1 MHLRRVQFVLFAA
14 IVSLVGCRPGQ
25 SNENA
30 APVSSPD
37 YRPLQASA
45 RPTVAQVQWLGAKRI
60 SNEPGAAQ
68 LKAIWNLPESRKLEQ
83 QTLDKLSLAP
93 WRWLRRSPDTNAAL
107 WLRPLLD
114 DLLADESCLE
124 IRQPANQP
132 AEIVFA
138 IQLDDQRA
146 ALWQTNLAR
155 VLESLTNIRPDPAPG
170 GHYGW
175 SLKKHHDPN
184 FLELTRVGKWT
195 VFGAAQD
202 HNGLLGDLVD
212 RLRQGHSPLL
222 TGTANDWLEADLDPA
237 RLAAVFSLSAAGG
250 EVPSLAGAGE
260 GARRAVEGHGDEHK
274 FVPNH
279 LHLTVTGDGTNILT
293 QATADFAGPL
303 ALDVKPWNLPSRLIG
318 EPLSSFTLIRGFKPW
333 LESSPAWNNAHFG
346 PPPDQACCWALQGLA
361 MQSYFAAPLPEASNE
376 VDRLADWV
384 LQNQGRWFP
393 TNDLARFEKSQTFN
407 GLQWG
412 GVPYV
417 WPFLRSITVSNQDFV
432 FGGGIPDAGA
442 DPALLSSPPEVLSRT
457 NLLYRNWEITGQ
469 RIEQWLYLGQF
480 ARFVSHKAQLMSGS
494 PGVLWLKAVAPKLGA
509 SKTDIT
515 QTGPNQL
522 SFNRKSTIGFTGLE
536 LNLLADWLE
545 SPQFPIGLYTFLAPP
560 PQM

>member
-155 VLESLTNIRPDPAPG
+155 VLESLTNIRPDPAPRR
-170 GHYGW
+170 
-175 SLKKHHDPN
+175 SLRLVAQKTSRPQLPGTDPRW
-184 FLELTRVGKWT
+184 EM
-195 VFGAAQD
+195 
-202 HNGLLGDLVD
+202 D
-212 RLRQGHSPLL
+212 RLRGGPGPQRPVGRP
-222 TGTANDWLEADLDPA
+222 GGPA
-237 RLAAVFSLSAAGG
+237 PAG
-250 EVPSLAGAGE
+250 PFP
-260 GARRAVEGHGDEHK
+260 
-274 FVPNH
+274 FVD
-279 LHLTVTGDGTNILT
+279 GDG
-293 QATADFAGPL
+293 
-303 ALDVKPWNLPSRLIG
+303 
-318 EPLSSFTLIRGFKPW
+318 E
-333 LESSPAWNNAHFG
+333 
-346 PPPDQACCWALQGLA
+346 
-361 MQSYFAAPLPEASNE
+361 
-376 VDRLADWV
+376 
-384 LQNQGRWFP
+384 
-393 TNDLARFEKSQTFN
+393 
-407 GLQWG
+407 
-412 GVPYV
+412 
-417 WPFLRSITVSNQDFV
+417 
-432 FGGGIPDAGA
+432 
-442 DPALLSSPPEVLSRT
+442 
-457 NLLYRNWEITGQ
+457 
-469 RIEQWLYLGQF
+469 
-480 ARFVSHKAQLMSGS
+480 
-494 PGVLWLKAVAPKLGA
+494 
-509 SKTDIT
+509 
-515 QTGPNQL
+515 
-522 SFNRKSTIGFTGLE
+522 
-536 LNLLADWLE
+536 
-545 SPQFPIGLYTFLAPP
+545 
-560 PQM
+560 

>member
-1 MHLRRVQFVLFAA
+1 V
-14 IVSLVGCRPGQ
+14 
-25 SNENA
+25 
-30 APVSSPD
+30 
-37 YRPLQASA
+37 
-45 RPTVAQVQWLGAKRI
+45 
-60 SNEPGAAQ
+60 
-68 LKAIWNLPESRKLEQ
+68 
-83 QTLDKLSLAP
+83 
-93 WRWLRRSPDTNAAL
+93 
-107 WLRPLLD
+107 
-114 DLLADESCLE
+114 ADESCLE

-132 AEIVFA
+132 AEMVFA

-202 HNGLLGDLVD
+202 RNGLLDNLLN
-212 RLRQGHSPLL
+212 RLRQGQSPLL
-222 TGTANDWLEADLDPA
+222 AGTANDWLEADLDPA

-346 PPPDQACCWALQGLA
+346 PPPDQACFWAMQGLG
-361 MQSYFAAPLPEASNE
+361 MQTYFAAPLPEAGNE
-376 VDRLADWV
+376 VDRITDWV
-384 LQNQGRWFP
+384 LQNQSHWFV
-393 TNDLARFEKSQTFN
+393 TNSLAMFDKSATFN
-407 GLQWG
+407 GLEWKG
-412 GVPYV
+412 LPYV
-417 WPFLRSITVSNQDFV
+417 SPFLRSIMVGDQNFV
-432 FGGGIPDAGA
+432 FGGGFQNIAANP
-442 DPALLSSPPEVLSRT
+442 LSLRPMQEALSRT
-457 NLLYRNWEITGQ
+457 NLLYHDWEMTGE

-480 ARFVSHKAQLMSGS
+480 ARFVSHKAQLPSGS
-494 PGVLWLKAVAPKLGA
+494 PGVLWLKAIAPKLGA
-509 SKTDIT
+509 SITDIT

-522 SFNRKSTIGFTGLE
+522 SFNRKSAVGFTGLE

-545 SPQFPIGLYTFLAPP
+545 SPQFPIGLYTFQAPP
-560 PQM
+560 PPM

>member
-1 MHLRRVQFVLFAA
+1 MRISVR
-14 IVSLVGCRPGQ
+14 
-25 SNENA
+25 
-30 APVSSPD
+30 
-37 YRPLQASA
+37 
-45 RPTVAQVQWLGAKRI
+45 RPTR
-60 SNEPGAAQ
+60 PAAGRCKVWRC
-68 LKAIWNLPESRKLEQ
+68 KAILPPRSRRPATRL
-83 QTLDKLSLAP
+83 TG
-93 WRWLRRSPDTNAAL
+93 LRIG
-107 WLRPLLD
+107 
-114 DLLADESCLE
+114 CC
-124 IRQPANQP
+124 
-132 AEIVFA
+132 
-138 IQLDDQRA
+138 
-146 ALWQTNLAR
+146 
-155 VLESLTNIRPDPAPG
+155 
-170 GHYGW
+170 
-175 SLKKHHDPN
+175 K
-184 FLELTRVGKWT
+184 TRV
-195 VFGAAQD
+195 
-202 HNGLLGDLVD
+202 
-212 RLRQGHSPLL
+212 S
-222 TGTANDWLEADLDPA
+222 
-237 RLAAVFSLSAAGG
+237 
-250 EVPSLAGAGE
+250 
-260 GARRAVEGHGDEHK
+260 
-274 FVPNH
+274 
-279 LHLTVTGDGTNILT
+279 
-293 QATADFAGPL
+293 
-303 ALDVKPWNLPSRLIG
+303 
-318 EPLSSFTLIRGFKPW
+318 
-333 LESSPAWNNAHFG
+333 
-346 PPPDQACCWALQGLA
+346 
-361 MQSYFAAPLPEASNE
+361 
-376 VDRLADWV
+376 
-384 LQNQGRWFP
+384 WFP